1 MPAPQPNGRGPE
13 HEHPTQP
20 QADRDSGQ
28 ELLAEAE
35 ALRGLLQDACVR
47 AGRLVAALKQQRRQ
61 SRVVQQ
67 AMQSLRRLHHLGS

>member
-1 MPAPQPNGRGPE
+1 MPAAQPNGRGPE
-13 HEHPTQP
+13 HEQPTQP

-35 ALRGLLQDACVR
+35 ALRGLLQDAGVR

-61 SRVVQQ
+61 SRAVQQ
-67 AMQSLRRLHHLGS
+67 AMQSLRRLHQLGG